1 MTSLTRTQWRITARI
16 GMPTFCRGVRSVLSF
31 PPAPSLSTCL
41 CGRRPLVSLPI
52 CGIWED
58 RAEERKKVIVLREL
72 HRAIIY
78 TTR

>member
-1 MTSLTRTQWRITARI
+1 MWLKSRDILLILPGGQLHLLLSLELLYPHMQQDNTDSHTLADIQ
-16 GMPTFCRGVRSVLSF
+16 P
-31 PPAPSLSTCL
+31 
-41 CGRRPLVSLPI
+41 

-58 RAEERKKVIVLREL
+58 RAEERKKVVVLREL